1 MAIYRFVVRFTQS
14 DDPRSAGLL
23 ADARALGFEQLK
35 LIQCQDIYFI
45 EGQLSP
51 NECEKLALRLL
62 INPVTQTSDWEEL
75 PSLHA
80 DMVPDIIEVEVALRP
95 GVTDPVAGEIVRA
108 AHELGVMGV
117 VRASNG

>member
-1 MAIYRFVVRFTQS
+1 MAIYRFVVRFTRS

-51 NECEKLALRLL
+51 EECKQLALSLL
-62 INPVTQTSDWEEL
+62 TDPVTQTSEWVKL
-75 PSLHA
+75 PALHG
-80 DMVPDIIEVEVALRP
+80 RP
-95 GVTDPVAGEIVRA
+95 GSGYC
-108 AHELGVMGV
+108 
-117 VRASNG
+117 